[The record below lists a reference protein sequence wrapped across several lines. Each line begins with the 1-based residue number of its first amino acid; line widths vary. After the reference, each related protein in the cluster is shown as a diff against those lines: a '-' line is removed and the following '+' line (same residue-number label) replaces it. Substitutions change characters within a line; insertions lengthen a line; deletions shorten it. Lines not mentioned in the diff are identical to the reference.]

1 MSVSHL
7 FRCGTGDD
15 VTDVLNVMDERSQYR
30 HAFFNLR
37 DEINREI
44 LPKLVH
50 LQNRLNFA
58 YSNGARAEGD
68 KLGLIIDNL
77 ELILDGGEQ

>member
-7 FRCGTGDD
+7 FLRTSGDEVED
-15 VTDVLNVMDERSQYR
+15 VIRVIDERSQYR

-44 LPKLVH
+44 LPKLVR
-50 LQNRLNFA
+50 LRSNLNFGDSDA
-58 YSNGARAEGD
+58 TRAEGD
-68 KLGLIIDNL
+68 KLMLIVDQL
-77 ELILDGGEQ
+77 ELILDGGVE

>member
-44 LPKLVH
+44 LPKLVR
-50 LQNRLNFA
+50 LQSNLNFGDSDA
-58 YSNGARAEGD
+58 MRAEGE
-68 KLGLIIDNL
+68 KLMLIVDQL
-77 ELILDGGEQ
+77 ELILDGGVQ

>member
-30 HAFFNLR
+30 HAFFDLKEELNS
-37 DEINREI
+37 EI
-44 LPKLVH
+44 LPKLVRMRS
-50 LQNRLNFA
+50 RLNFA
-58 YSNGARAEGD
+58 ESDATRAEGE
-68 KLGLIIDNL
+68 KLMLIVDQL
-77 ELILDGGEQ
+77 ELILDGGVQ

>member
-7 FRCGTGDD
+7 FLRTTGDEVED
-15 VTDVLNVMDERSQYR
+15 VIRVIDERSQYR

-68 KLGLIIDNL
+68 KLRLIIDNL
-77 ELILDGGEQ
+77 ELILDGAEQ